1 MPDQNIPERVSTQS
15 SGSYG
20 ARKLTPSCSRCR
32 ASKLKCD
39 RKEPCMEC
47 IKRNVGHL
55 CTKDEIRQRRK
66 RTKKNPN
73 ATPGSQINTAP
84 SQETE
89 AEDVAQV
96 LEQYIDGTPSYQ
108 SASVAPDYPNTYW
121 FQKEDEKRAL
131 IREIVDSLPEVDVI
145 HALHQVFVTRCQ
157 GPLGNIVHT
166 PTFMKQAEALYDCLS
181 FVSPEERAIALSNTV
196 SMDMLACHI
205 LALVLSFAF
214 HPTPSI
220 LGWVS
225 TPLTLRVEE
234 LRASDRL
241 SKTWSS
247 LALHCLR
254 GRVSLFCGSIAS
266 LQAAVMLLLNGQEE
280 PFELD
285 TMLVSAI
292 SAAQKLGLHRLGE
305 ARLDVTS
312 DSSMDAPHI
321 RTEIGIRIWW
331 ALAVRDW
338 SRGQLLG
345 YYSIRPT
352 QFNTRMPLHINDDD
366 LCQTANGDITER
378 PRSEF
383 TMLSYTVHAIEIALL
398 VHESIDPHHQ
408 EKNSNATLNK
418 KYEKL
423 VSALPPHFRLGSTIA
438 LAAQGPMAAIPVHR
452 WMLHQHLWSLF
463 LRLHRS
469 ALSSTDGRS
478 SCQLLAQHIITTQ
491 AQIQARCTV
500 CGSLSTAETRLFS
513 AAMVLIL
520 DLLFPARN
528 NAVGHSIAQLGRL
541 MARDKVREAI
551 ALMSRSEEDSSTH
564 DAYPGRVNSAQRSVF
579 ILESLMGL
587 EEEEFDNNE
596 DGRQG
601 MQNDTNASTLKN
613 KVMQILSPLQTNT
626 NNTFQPFSSPNMHI
640 QSLPTADSFQ
650 DLDVLPILSNDPNCN
665 FWQFVDFSPLS
676 PLPFSTTGQ
685 NDLQES
691 AGLQTIT
698 GSMPFTPSSD
708 GIGRYEVGGI

>member
-131 IREIVDSLPEVDVI
+131 IREIVDSLPE
-145 HALHQVFVTRCQ
+145 
-157 GPLGNIVHT
+157 
-166 PTFMKQAEALYDCLS
+166 
-181 FVSPEERAIALSNTV
+181 
-196 SMDMLACHI
+196 
-205 LALVLSFAF
+205 LVLSFAF